1 MPGVIETKAALAA
14 VRQIDE
20 AVGILAKAVAG
31 LKGQPDTAAL
41 KLAEALDEIG
51 KTWQVMDQA
60 ITRFLALG
68 FDVDE
73 LGKGSAV
80 LLGIEGGTLLVSV
93 QQGRG
98 HCHIIGN
105 IFRKYLDRWFQR
117 VLKGDELDRLRG
129 VFYRLDSAD
138 LDVFTH
144 MEVVAEQLQVEA
156 NAALDSIARGKPAEA
171 RARILS
177 LRSDLNPLRL
187 SLSRSLV
194 SLYSL
199 KGEFI
204 VIAGTA

>member
-1 MPGVIETKAALAA
+1 MIETKAALAA
-14 VRQIDE
+14 VKQIDE
-20 AVGILAKAVAG
+20 VVGVLAKAVAS
-31 LKGQPDTAAL
+31 LKSQPDTAAL

-51 KTWQVMDQA
+51 KTWQVIDQA

-68 FDVDE
+68 FDIDE
-73 LGKGSAV
+73 LGKGSQV
-80 LLGIEGGTLLVSV
+80 LLGIEGGTLLVTV

-98 HCHIIGN
+98 HCHVIGN

-117 VLKGDELDRLRG
+117 VLKGDELDRLRS
-129 VFYRLDSAD
+129 VFYRLGSVD

-144 MEVVAEQLQVEA
+144 MEVIAEQLQAEA

-177 LRSDLNPLRL
+177 LRTDLNPLRL
-187 SLSRSLV
+187 SLSQSLV
-194 SLYSL
+194 NLYSV

-204 VIAGTA
+204 QIAGTA

>member
-1 MPGVIETKAALAA
+1 MIETKAALAA
-14 VRQIDE
+14 VKQIDE
-20 AVGILAKAVAG
+20 VVGVLAKAVAS
-31 LKGQPDTAAL
+31 LKSQPDTAAL

-51 KTWQVMDQA
+51 KTWQVIDQA

-68 FDVDE
+68 FDIDE
-73 LGKGSAV
+73 LGKGSQV
-80 LLGIEGGTLLVSV
+80 LLGIEAGTLLVTV

-98 HCHIIGN
+98 HCHVIGN

-117 VLKGDELDRLRG
+117 VLKGDELDRLRS
-129 VFYRLDSAD
+129 VFYRLGSVD

-144 MEVVAEQLQVEA
+144 MEVIAEQLQAEA

-177 LRSDLNPLRL
+177 LRTDLNPLRL
-187 SLSRSLV
+187 SLSQSLV
-194 SLYSL
+194 NLYSV

-204 VIAGTA
+204 QIAGTA